1 MSSQRGRP
9 EFIQLEQG
17 DDVPSIRDRISFF
30 HGKRVLLIWPE
41 DDKALTRKLDLVL
54 IQREAMRRAIQLA
67 LVTHD
72 PQVIK
77 HAQELNISTFETIGA
92 SERARWKRGR
102 SKVFTTRFQR
112 PKDTAHEPGELMPV
126 ASRVR
131 TEDNPVSP
139 ARRHLTRMIALAVL
153 IIAALVAALA
163 VLPSATV
170 TLNLVRVPVNVDVLI
185 TADPDARDVD
195 IENATIPATRLQVT
209 IEETSTVSTTGALD
223 LADLPATGSAVFVNQ
238 TNAPVTIPAGTT
250 ISTSAGTPILF
261 RTTEE
266 IRVPAG
272 VGQQTETSIE
282 ALQSSI
288 GEIGNVESGLI
299 NTVVG
304 PLADS
309 VTVLNINPTTG
320 GLRRSVA
327 AVSESDRERLLAAV
341 RQQLQSRAYVEM
353 LPLLEE
359 TQFLIPE
366 TVQIIEERSDWTTFS
381 ASVNEV
387 TDSLTL
393 TMRTT
398 VQATAV
404 NEGFGQQ
411 VTFAQLARQIPRG
424 REIRQNTITYERG
437 PVNAVFQNG
446 QVSFEITGSGV
457 VESRINIGQ
466 IQQRLAGLEVNEA
479 LAYMITE
486 IDLVPDDLPQV
497 EINPEWFGRMPF
509 LPVRIN
515 IRLAEA

>member
-1 MSSQRGRP
+1 MSSQRERP

-30 HGKRVLLIWPE
+30 HGKRILLIWPE
-41 DDKALTRKLDLVL
+41 EGTALTRKLDLVL

-92 SERARWKRGR
+92 SERSRWKRGR
-102 SKVFTTRFQR
+102 SKVFTSRFQR
-112 PKDTAHEPGELMPV
+112 PQDTAHEPEELMPV

-131 TEDNPVSP
+131 AEENPESP
-139 ARRHLTRMIALAVL
+139 ARRRLTRLIVLVLLVIAIA
-153 IIAALVAALA
+153 IAALV

-170 TLNLVRVPVNVDVLI
+170 TLNPVRVPLNVDVMI
-185 TADPDARDVD
+185 TADPDARNVD
-195 IENATIPATRLQVT
+195 IENATVPATRLQLT
-209 IEETSTVSTTGALD
+209 IEETSTIPTTGSLD
-223 LADLPATGSAVFVNQ
+223 LADLPATGSVIFVNQ
-238 TNAPVTIPAGTT
+238 TNAGVTIPAGTT
-250 ISTSAGTPILF
+250 VSTSAGTPIMF

-266 IRVPAG
+266 ARVPAG
-272 VGQQTETSIE
+272 TGQQLEAPIE
-282 ALQSSI
+282 ALQSSA

-304 PLADS
+304 SLADS

-359 TQFLIPE
+359 SQFLIPE

-387 TDSLTL
+387 TDSLSL
-393 TMRTT
+393 TMRATI
-398 VQATAV
+398 QATAV

-411 VTFAQLARQIPRG
+411 VTFAQLAQQIPRG
-424 REIRQNTITYERG
+424 REIKQNTITYERG
-437 PVNAVFQNG
+437 PVNEVFQNG
-446 QVSFEITGSGV
+446 QVTFEITGTGV
-457 VESRINIGQ
+457 VESQINIGQ

-479 LAYMITE
+479 LAHMITE
-486 IDLVPDDLPQV
+486 LDLVPDDLPQV
-497 EINPEWFGRMPF
+497 EISPEWFGRLPF
-509 LPVRIN
+509 LPIRIN
-515 IRLAEA
+515 IRLIDA